1 MLDEYE
7 DNISVCT
14 NKSAGCTYQVV
25 NGVAICVPGTS
36 ACSPVIF
43 LEAEESG
50 FHDSDLIEATAAIK
64 EILAKIPPDRDG
76 RKLSF
81 LHTEMGTLLAWVQHG
96 GQPVDG
102 AVTASDDNAAIAEAL
117 KLKL

>member
-1 MLDEYE
+1 MIDENK
-7 DNISVCT
+7 DIISVCT
-14 NKSAGCTYQVV
+14 NKSAGCTYEVV
-25 NGVAICVPGTS
+25 NGVIICVPGLS
-36 ACSPVIF
+36 ACSPVSF

-50 FHDSDLIEATAAIK
+50 FHDCNLIEATAAIK
-64 EILAKIPPDRDG
+64 EILAKIPPDPNG

-96 GQPVDG
+96 GQPSDG
-102 AVTASDDNAAIAEAL
+102 AVTASDDNGEVAAAL